1 MLQQFEKKLGATVH
15 AFFGFGI
22 LCFVLGFLVVIS
34 EFLWRL
40 LIALLFL
47 IVAFA
52 LLHMAYRLQLFRDNL
67 HHFLGTIPF
76 TDNGNG
82 AKKTVRKKRSS

>member
-22 LCFVLGFLVVIS
+22 LCFLLGFLVIIS

-67 HHFLGTIPF
+67 HHFF
-76 TDNGNG
+76 NAVSFSGNDE
-82 AKKTVRKKRSS
+82 KKTVRKKQNT